1 MRRISNNDATIQSDA
16 CPNVALKQETQ
27 NNRNNDAQKMIK
39 EKMFVHVLECLNGPK
54 DIRGKIKDGEF

>member
-1 MRRISNNDATIQSDA
+1 MRRIFNNDATIQSDE

-39 EKMFVHVLECLNGPK
+39 EKNVCTRFGMFEWTKRYQGE
-54 DIRGKIKDGEF
+54 IIDGEF